1 MHRSHRMW
9 WAAASPEYHRARMVP
24 TTLALRL
31 APTWDAIPT
40 AWEPCRRTL
49 LGAGLGDDEA
59 YALCMVTQE
68 LLENAVKYGDWVG
81 EAGQLELAV
90 RAAADEVTVEVKNPV
105 LEDAGALRQFDLAIQ
120 WIRGHQ
126 DPFEAYIEKMKL
138 VATEDYGA
146 GKSGLGLTRIA
157 YEGRCLIDFYVDASS
172 RLAVSAVYQRD
183 AGAGREARP

>member
-1 MHRSHRMW
+1 
-9 WAAASPEYHRARMVP
+9 MVP

-31 APTWDAIPT
+31 APSWEAIPS

-68 LLENAVKYGDWVG
+68 LLENAVKYGDW
-81 EAGQLELAV
+81 AGVAEHVDLTV
-90 RAAADEVTVEVKNPV
+90 RAAGDDVTVEVKSPV
-105 LEDAGALRQFDLAIQ
+105 GDDPGALRQFDLAIQ

-138 VATEDYGA
+138 AAAEDYGT

-157 YEGRCLIDFYVDASS
+157 YEGRCLLDFYVDASS

-183 AGAGREARP
+183 PGACSEARP

>member
-1 MHRSHRMW
+1 
-9 WAAASPEYHRARMVP
+9 MVP

-31 APTWDAIPT
+31 TPTWEAIPT

-49 LGAGLGDDEA
+49 LGAGLGDDET

-68 LLENAVKYGDWVG
+68 LLENAVKYGTW
-81 EAGQLELAV
+81 EADAPLVELTV
-90 RAAADEVTVEVKNPV
+90 CAAPEDVTVEVKSPV
-105 LEDAGALRQFDLAIQ
+105 GEDPGALRQFDLAIQ

-138 VATEDYGA
+138 VAAEDYGS

-157 YEGRCLIDFYVDASS
+157 YEGRCLVDFYVDASS
-172 RLAVSAVYQRD
+172 RLAVSAVYQRERGPR
-183 AGAGREARP
+183 AEAAS